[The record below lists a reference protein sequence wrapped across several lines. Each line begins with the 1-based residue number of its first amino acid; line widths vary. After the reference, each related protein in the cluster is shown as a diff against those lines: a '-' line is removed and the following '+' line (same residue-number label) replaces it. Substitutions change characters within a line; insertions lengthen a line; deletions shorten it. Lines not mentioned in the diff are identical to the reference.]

1 VFITEFVCLSACVEK
16 KIISDTR
23 SISKS
28 IHNFV
33 PSEIPDN
40 TLIDNECDLKKL
52 EIIQH
57 THKYNCKKLK
67 VIGELLLD

>member
-1 VFITEFVCLSACVEK
+1 MIKKVFINLSFILLVFITEFVCLSACVK
-16 KIISDTR
+16 KKISDTR

-28 IHNFV
+28 IHKFV

-52 EIIQH
+52 EII
-57 THKYNCKKLK
+57 
-67 VIGELLLD
+67 

>member
-1 VFITEFVCLSACVEK
+1 MIKKVFINLSFILLVFITEFVSLSACVK
-16 KIISDTR
+16 KKISDTR

-28 IHNFV
+28 IHKFV

-52 EIIQH
+52 EII
-57 THKYNCKKLK
+57 
-67 VIGELLLD
+67 